1 MGKNPFP
8 PADANTAKKR
18 KNALLKKKLGAGE
31 KNLAR
36 GKELTRNGALS
47 EIPNP
52 KFPSAIHQSQVNL
65 SEGSS

>member
-18 KNALLKKKLGAGE
+18 KNALLKKMGAGE

-36 GKELTRNGALS
+36 GKELTKNEALS